1 MIHRRKLLV
10 VGCVID
16 NLLGVVSGFSLWCV
30 EGCGWEHVPTVTEYS
45 SSNQIQSNRM
55 ELACSV
61 HHFVWSALFYVTRCK
76 KSFDLFDCCSH
87 YLVLFRLEGSSTEGT
102 GLSILL
108 RPFFPDT
115 NPEQTKMLA
124 TSGAARLFLRTAI
137 SQSAKTATRAFT
149 TQSSFFIPRS
159 NQVSRRNSILAVL
172 PI

>member
-1 MIHRRKLLV
+1 MYLHSLNIHHPIR
-10 VGCVID
+10 
-16 NLLGVVSGFSLWCV
+16 
-30 EGCGWEHVPTVTEYS
+30 
-45 SSNQIQSNRM
+45 SNQIAWN
-55 ELACSV
+55 L
-61 HHFVWSALFYVTRCK
+61 
-76 KSFDLFDCCSH
+76 
-87 YLVLFRLEGSSTEGT
+87 LVLSTILYGQHYFT
-102 GLSILL
+102 LQDAKNLSIFLIAVRIIL
-108 RPFFPDT
+108 FCSAWKEAVPKGQGYQFFTGFFFDHFFPDT